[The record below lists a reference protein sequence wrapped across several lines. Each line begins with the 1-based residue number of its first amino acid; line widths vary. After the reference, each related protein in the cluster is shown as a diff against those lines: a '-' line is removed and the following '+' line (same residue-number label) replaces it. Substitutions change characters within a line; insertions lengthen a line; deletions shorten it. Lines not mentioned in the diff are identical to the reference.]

1 MVCFAILP
9 VKTFGAAKQRLSPAL
24 GPRRGG
30 RWPRPWWRD
39 VLGALA
45 RVPEL
50 DSIVVVTADPAA
62 REAAL
67 SAGADV
73 VADADEAGQSPAA
86 AAGIRH
92 ALAAGATRVLLVPG
106 DTPLLDPAELSGLLA
121 STPSPGVAIV
131 PDRHGPG
138 TNALVLDPPDAIAPS
153 FGPGSFERHAAAARA
168 AGTEPRVERLPG
180 LLPDVDT
187 GDDLANVAAALE
199 RRPGAAPRTRAALA
213 ASAAAAGVSA

>member
-1 MVCFAILP
+1 MKTFAILP

-24 GPRRGG
+24 DAAPRRALAEAMLG
-30 RWPRPWWRD
+30 D

-50 DSIVVVTADPAA
+50 HAIVVVTADPAA

-86 AAGIRH
+86 GAGIRH
-92 ALAAGATRVLLVPG
+92 ALDAGATRVLLVPG

-121 STPSPGVAIV
+121 RTPSPGVAIV

-138 TNALVLDPPDAIAPS
+138 TNALVLDPPDVITPS
-153 FGPGSFERHAAAARA
+153 FGPGSFERHVAAARA

-187 GDDLANVAAALE
+187 GEDLATVAAALAL
-199 RRPGAAPRTRAALA
+199 RPGAAPRTRAALA
-213 ASAAAAGVSA
+213 AHAASAGVSA

>member
-24 GPRRGG
+24 PAAPRRALAEAMLA
-30 RWPRPWWRD
+30 D
-39 VLGALA
+39 VLSALA

-50 DSIVVVTADPAA
+50 HSIVVVTADPAA
-62 REAAL
+62 RQGAL

-73 VADADEAGQSPAA
+73 VADAEEAGQSPAA

-106 DTPLLDPAELSGLLA
+106 DTPLLDPADVSALLA
-121 STPSPGVAIV
+121 RTPSPGVAIV

-138 TNALVLDPPDAIAPS
+138 TNALVLDPPELMAPS

-168 AGTEPRVERLPG
+168 AGTEPRVEHPPG
-180 LLPDVDT
+180 LLLDVDT
-187 GDDLANVAAALE
+187 GDDLATVAEALAL
-199 RRPGAAPRTRAALA
+199 RPGAAPRTRAALA
-213 ASAAAAGVSA
+213 EPAASAGVSA